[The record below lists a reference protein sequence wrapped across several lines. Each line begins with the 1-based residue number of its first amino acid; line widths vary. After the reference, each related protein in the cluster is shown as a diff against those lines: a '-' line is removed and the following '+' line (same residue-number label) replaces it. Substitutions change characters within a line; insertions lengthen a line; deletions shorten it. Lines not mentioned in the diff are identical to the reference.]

1 MGNGVGGSA
10 VTVYALCMLS
20 THRATPKDGRKGG
33 GADLTPC
40 PAELLPSLHHVL
52 TFETV
57 GLPVLLLAAAG
68 AVHS

>member
-1 MGNGVGGSA
+1 MRLD
-10 VTVYALCMLS
+10 YPLLALAL
-20 THRATPKDGRKGG
+20 PFP
-33 GADLTPC
+33 LLC